1 MKKHYTSLKISLKEK
16 TLYGSFVTFGLGDI
30 AEYTAKLGFDYII
43 IDNEHGI
50 LDHSTISDMVRASQC
65 QGIPAIVRCTNDNS
79 DNVHKALDMGAD
91 GILVPV
97 INTAEEAKKVVMAS
111 LYAPKGERGI
121 AYFTRAASYGI
132 LENKDGYL
140 EETNKNVFISIQIE
154 TASAIKNLDE
164 ILDVEDIDMFF
175 IGPNDLA
182 ASLGISASS
191 IEMKNIIKE
200 TIYKIVKKG
209 KIAGIFANDAES
221 AKQFKEWGANFILTS
236 ITKYMT
242 EGAIEY
248 LKKVKEK

>member
-1 MKKHYTSLKISLKEK
+1 MKRSYPLLKNSLKEK

-65 QGIPAIVRCTNDNS
+65 WGVPAIVRCTNDNS
-79 DNVHKALDMGAD
+79 DNIHKALDMGAD

-97 INTAEEAKKVVMAS
+97 INTAEEARKVVMSS

-132 LENKDGYL
+132 LENKAEYL
-140 EETNKNVFISIQIE
+140 KESNEEIFISIQIE

-164 ILDVEDIDMFF
+164 ILDVEGIDMFF

-191 IEMKNIIKE
+191 SEMKEIIKE
-200 TIYKIVKKG
+200 TINKIISKG
-209 KIAGIFANDAES
+209 KIAGIFANDVES
-221 AKQFKEWGANFILTS
+221 AKEFKNLGVNFILTS

-242 EGAIEY
+242 EGALKY
-248 LKKVKEK
+248 LEEAKK